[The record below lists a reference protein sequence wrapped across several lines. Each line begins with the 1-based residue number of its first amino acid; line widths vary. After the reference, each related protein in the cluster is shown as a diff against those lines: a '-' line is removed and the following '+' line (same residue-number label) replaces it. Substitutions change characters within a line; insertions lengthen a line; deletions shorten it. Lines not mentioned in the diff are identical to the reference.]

1 MTWLTVT
8 AGALFGTIF
17 GSFLN
22 VVVYR
27 APRDLSVVRPGSF
40 CPSCKTEIANRDN
53 VPVVSW
59 IWLRGRCRHCREPIS
74 ARYPLVEAATGA
86 VFAAL
91 GATVRPLWG
100 VPGWWAMVASIGVVA
115 VVEADAESCPA
126 AVPLIGTAIGG
137 IALGAAAVLTG
148 HLDPIPNAALG
159 LGSGV
164 LFSLGLARSAT
175 LRHLLGAGA
184 IGAIPAW
191 GTCLGWLGALPS
203 VVGVGVG
210 LVFVVALAPVASGKG
225 HRWTHVPLATALAA
239 GLVGALLAGGLSS

>member
-27 APRDLSVVRPGSF
+27 APRHLSVVRPGSF
-40 CPSCKTEIANRDN
+40 CPSCKSEIASRDN
-53 VPVVSW
+53 VPVFSW

-74 ARYPLVEAATGA
+74 VRYPIVEAATGA

-115 VVEADAESCPA
+115 VVEADSESCPA
-126 AVPLIGTAIGG
+126 AVPLVGTAIGA
-137 IALGAAAVLTG
+137 IALGIAAGLTG
-148 HLDPIPNAALG
+148 HLDPIPTAALG
-159 LGSGV
+159 LGSGA
-164 LFSLGLARSAT
+164 LLWLCLARSAT
-175 LRHLLGAGA
+175 LRHLLGSGSIAA
-184 IGAIPAW
+184 VPAW
-191 GTCLGWLGALPS
+191 GACLGWLGALPAI
-203 VVGVGVG
+203 VGVG
-210 LVFVVALAPVASGKG
+210 LVFLVVLVPVASGKPD
-225 HRWTHVPLATALAA
+225 RWTHVPLATALAA